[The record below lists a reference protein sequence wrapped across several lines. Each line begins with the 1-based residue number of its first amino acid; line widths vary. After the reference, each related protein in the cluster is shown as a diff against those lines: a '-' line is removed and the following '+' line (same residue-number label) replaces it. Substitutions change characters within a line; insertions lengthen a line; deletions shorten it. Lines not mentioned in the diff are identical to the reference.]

1 MADNYVPQVDYTSR
15 DYEAIREDLI
25 ALIPNFAP
33 KWTNRDPAD
42 FGMTIIELFS
52 YLGDELNFYIDR
64 ALNESFLSTAS
75 QRNSVLQIAKILGYV
90 PTGATASTVLL
101 TFQNSTAE
109 PIVVPA
115 KTQVGTSTINNGQRT
130 QIVFET
136 NTAVTVPAKENSING
151 SATVYA
157 TQGET
162 VLSDVLGVSD
172 GAPNQQF
179 QLSES
184 PVINGSVSVLVSGV
198 TYSQVPYLID
208 YQEYDPVFI
217 AETDADNVT
226 YVTFGDG
233 ISGRIPPN
241 GAQIVASY
249 RVGGGVAGNVTA
261 NTIKFILSNQVTGLT
276 VINQSVGQ
284 ISGAAAGGA
293 DPESTD
299 SIRVNAPQSIRALSR
314 AVSLADY
321 ASLTVQVP
329 GVAKAISV
337 AEVYSSVTIYI
348 APYGDSGLQSDG
360 LTASTVFNN
369 LVEKVYAFFADKTAP
384 GTTLTF
390 QPPKYVP
397 AKLKLDCVLLPQY
410 LKAKVTTDIEA
421 AVQELFAF
429 DNVAFN
435 DRINLQDVLG
445 TVNAV
450 PGVSRLSV
458 YKMVRSDE
466 EQTFSISNKILTS
479 NVATLTTSA
488 NHNLSVGQTVLVTN
502 VDDTFNGTYV
512 VTATP
517 AANTFSYVCIA
528 TNVLT
533 TAVTGLAAVTAL
545 TVRDI
550 ICSTNELPQLGALE
564 LTVTGGIE

>member
-1 MADNYVPQVDYTSR
+1 MADNFVPQVDYTSR

-64 ALNESFLSTAS
+64 ALNESFLATAS

-101 TFQNSTAE
+101 TFQNSTLD
-109 PIVVPA
+109 PITVPA
-115 KTQVGTSTINNGQRT
+115 KTKVGTSTVNNGQRT

-136 NTAVTVPAKENSING
+136 NASVTVPPKANSING

-162 VLSDVLGVSD
+162 VLADVLDVSN
-172 GAPNQQF
+172 GGPNQKF
-179 QLSES
+179 ELSES
-184 PVINGSVSVLVSGV
+184 PVINGSVSITVSGV
-198 TYSQVPYLID
+198 SYSQVPYLID
-208 YQEYDPVFI
+208 YQEFDPVFI
-217 AETDADNVT
+217 TDTDSDNIT
-226 YVTFGDG
+226 SVTFGDG

-241 GAQIVASY
+241 GAQIVANY
-249 RVGGGVAGNVTA
+249 RVGGGTAGNVAA
-261 NTIKFILSNQVTGLT
+261 NTIKFILSNQINGLT
-276 VINQSVGQ
+276 VVNQAVGP

-321 ASLTVQVP
+321 SSLTVQVP
-329 GVAKAISV
+329 GVAKAISI

-369 LVEKVYAFFADKTAP
+369 LIEKVYAFFADKTPP

-397 AKLKLDCVLLPQY
+397 AKIKLDCVLLPQY
-410 LKAKVTTDIEA
+410 VKAKVTADIQA
-421 AVQELFAF
+421 AVEELFAF
-429 DNVAFN
+429 DNVAFS
-435 DRINLQDVLG
+435 DRITLQDVLAI
-445 TVNAV
+445 VNAV
-450 PGVSRLSV
+450 PGVSRASV
-458 YKMVRSDE
+458 FKMVRSDE
-466 EQTFSISNKILTS
+466 EQTFAINNKILTS
-479 NVATLTTSA
+479 NVATLTTSVT
-488 NHNLSVGQTVLVTN
+488 HNLSVGQTVLISA
-502 VDDTFNGTYV
+502 VDDTFNGSYV

-533 TAVTGLAAVTAL
+533 TAVAGLASVTAL

-550 ICSTNELPQLGALE
+550 ICTTNELPQLGALD

>member
-1 MADNYVPQVDYTSR
+1 MASNYVPQVDYTSR
-15 DYEAIREDLI
+15 DYEAIRNDLI

-42 FGMTIIELFS
+42 FGMTMIELFS
-52 YLGDELNFYIDR
+52 YIGDELNFYIDR

-90 PTGATASTVLL
+90 PTGATAATVLL
-101 TFQNSTAE
+101 TFQNSTNSA
-109 PIVVPA
+109 ITVPA
-115 KTQVGTSTINNGQRT
+115 KTQVATSTMNNGQRT

-136 NTAVTVPAKENSING
+136 DTEVVVPAKANSING

-162 VLSDVLGVSD
+162 ILSDSIGTSD
-172 GAPNQQF
+172 GSANQQF
-179 QLSES
+179 ELGES
-184 PVINGSVSVLVSGV
+184 PVINGSVSITISGV
-198 TYSQVPYLID
+198 NYSQVPYLID
-208 YQEYDPVFI
+208 HQEYDPVFI

-241 GAQIVASY
+241 GAEIFASY
-249 RVGGGVAGNVTA
+249 RVGGGVAGNVSA
-261 NTIKFILSNQVTGLT
+261 NTIKYIISNQVTGLT
-276 VINQSVGQ
+276 VINQNVGQ
-284 ISGAAAGGA
+284 TSGAASGGA

-299 SIRVNAPQSIRALSR
+299 SIRINAPQSIRALGR
-314 AVSLADY
+314 AVSLSDY
-321 ASLTVQVP
+321 SSLAIQVP
-329 GVAKAISV
+329 GVAKAISI
-337 AEVYSSVTIYI
+337 AEVYSSITLYI

-360 LTASTVFNN
+360 LTSSTVFNN
-369 LVEKVYAFFADKTAP
+369 LVEKVYAFFADKTPP

-397 AKLKLDCVLLPQY
+397 AKLKVDSVILPQY
-410 LKAKVTTDIEA
+410 TKAKVTADIQA
-421 AVQELFAF
+421 AIAELFAF

-435 DRINLQDVLG
+435 DRITLQDVLG
-445 TVNAV
+445 TINAV
-450 PGVSRLSV
+450 PGVSRANV
-458 YKMVRSDE
+458 YKLVRSDE
-466 EQTFSISNKILTS
+466 EQTFSISNKVLTS

-488 NHNLSVGQTVLVTN
+488 THNLSVGQTVLISN
-502 VDDTFNGTYV
+502 VDTTFNGTYV

-517 AANTFSYVCIA
+517 ASNTFSYGCIA
-528 TNVLT
+528 TNVNT

-550 ICSTNELPQLGALE
+550 ICTTNELPQLGALE
-564 LTVTGGIE
+564 LTTTGGIE

>member
-15 DYEAIREDLI
+15 DYESIREDLI
-25 ALIPNFAP
+25 SLIPNFAP

-64 ALNESFLSTAS
+64 SLNESFLATAS

-90 PTGATASTVLL
+90 PTGATAATVLL
-101 TFQNSTAE
+101 TFQNSTTD
-109 PIVVPA
+109 PITVPA
-115 KTQVGTSTINNGQRT
+115 KTQVATSTINNGQRT
-130 QIVFET
+130 QIIFET
-136 NTAVTVPAKENSING
+136 DTAVTVPAKANSVNG

-162 VLSDVLGVSD
+162 ITGEIVGVSD
-172 GAPNQQF
+172 GSANQQF
-179 QLSES
+179 ELGQS
-184 PVINGSVSVLVSGV
+184 PVINGSVTLTVSGV
-198 TYSQVPYLID
+198 SYSQVPYLID
-208 YQEYDPVFI
+208 YQEYDPVFTI
-217 AETDADNVT
+217 DTDADNVT
-226 YVTFGDG
+226 YITFGDG

-241 GAQIVASY
+241 GAQIVANY
-249 RVGGGVAGNVTA
+249 RVGGGIAGNVSA
-261 NTIKFILSNQVTGLT
+261 NTIKYILSNQVTGLT
-276 VINQSVGQ
+276 VVNQNVGQ
-284 ISGAAAGGA
+284 TSGAASGGA

-321 ASLTVQVP
+321 SSLTVQVP
-329 GVAKAISV
+329 GVAKAVSV
-337 AEVYSSVTIYI
+337 ADVYSSITIYI

-369 LVEKVYAFFADKTAP
+369 LVEKVYAFFSDKTPP

-397 AKLKLDCVLLPQY
+397 AQIKLDVVILPQY
-410 LKAKVTTDIEA
+410 LKSKVTTDVQS
-421 AVQELFAF
+421 AVEELFAF

-435 DRINLQDVLG
+435 DRITLQDVLK
-445 TVNAV
+445 TVNDVA
-450 PGVSRLSV
+450 GVSRATV

-466 EQTFSISNKILTS
+466 EQTFTINNKVLTS

-488 NHNLSVGQTVLVTN
+488 THNLSVGQTVLVTD
-502 VDDTFNGTYV
+502 VDTTFNGTYV

-517 AANTFSYVCIA
+517 TGTTFSYVCIA
-528 TNVLT
+528 TNVTT
-533 TAVTGLAAVTAL
+533 TAVTGTAKVTAL
-545 TVRDI
+545 TVKDI
-550 ICSTNELPQLGALE
+550 ICSTNELPQLGTFAL
-564 LTVTGGIE
+564 TTTGGIE

>member
-1 MADNYVPQVDYTSR
+1 
-15 DYEAIREDLI
+15 
-25 ALIPNFAP
+25 
-33 KWTNRDPAD
+33 
-42 FGMTIIELFS
+42 LFS

-75 QRNSVLQIAKILGYV
+75 QRNSVLQIAKILGYL

-101 TFQNSTAE
+101 TFQNSTTD
-109 PIVVPA
+109 PITVPA
-115 KTQVGTSTINNGQRT
+115 KTQVATSTVNNGQRT

-136 NTAVTVPAKENSING
+136 ITSVTVPAKANSING

-157 TQGET
+157 LQGET
-162 VLSDVLGVSD
+162 VTLEKIGTSD
-172 GAPNQQF
+172 GSATQQF
-179 QLSES
+179 ELPDS
-184 PVINGSVSVLVSGV
+184 PVINGSVTITISGV
-198 TYSQVPYLID
+198 NYSQVPYLID

-217 AETDADNVT
+217 TDTDSDNVT

-241 GAQIVASY
+241 GAEIFATY
-249 RVGGGVAGNVTA
+249 RVGGGVAGNVAA
-261 NTIKFILSNQVTGLT
+261 NTVKYILGTYPVGLT
-276 VINQSVGQ
+276 VVNQNVGQ

-321 ASLTVQVP
+321 SSLTVQVP

-337 AEVYSSVTIYI
+337 AEVYSSITIYI

-369 LVEKVYAFFADKTAP
+369 LVDKVYDFFSDKTPP

-397 AKLKLDCVLLPQY
+397 AKVKLDCVLLPQY
-410 LKAKVTTDIEA
+410 VKSKVTTDIQA
-421 AVQELFAF
+421 AVEELFAF
-429 DNVAFN
+429 DNVAFS
-435 DRINLQDVLG
+435 DRITLQDVLG

-450 PGVSRLSV
+450 PGVSRATV

-466 EQTFSISNKILTS
+466 EQTFTINNKVLTS
-479 NVATLTTSA
+479 NVATLTTSVT
-488 NHNLSVGQTVLVTN
+488 HNLSVGQTVLITN
-502 VDDTFNGTYV
+502 VDTTFNGTYV
-512 VTATP
+512 ITATP
-517 AANTFSYVCIA
+517 ASNTFSYVCIA
-528 TNVLT
+528 TNVST
-533 TAVTGLAAVTAL
+533 AAVTGLAAVTAL

-550 ICSTNELPQLGALE
+550 ICSTNELPQLGALD

>member
-42 FGMTIIELFS
+42 FGMTMIELFS

-101 TFQNSTAE
+101 TFQNSTADI
-109 PIVVPA
+109 IVVPA
-115 KTQVGTSTINNGQRT
+115 KTQVATSTINNGQRT
-130 QIVFET
+130 QIIFET
-136 NTAVTVPAKENSING
+136 IAAVSVPAKANSING
-151 SATVYA
+151 SATVTA
-157 TQGET
+157 IQGET
-162 VLSDVLGVSD
+162 VTAEPVGVSD
-172 GAPNQQF
+172 GSANQQF
-179 QLSES
+179 ELGQS
-184 PVINGSVSVLVSGV
+184 PVINGSVSITVAGV
-198 TYSQVPYLID
+198 RYSQVPYLID
-208 YQEYDPVFI
+208 YQEYDPVFT
-217 AETDADNVT
+217 TDTDSDNIT
-226 YVTFGDG
+226 YITFGDG

-241 GAQIVASY
+241 GAQIFADY
-249 RVGGGVAGNVTA
+249 RVGGGAAGNVSV
-261 NTIKFILSNQVTGLT
+261 NTIKFILGTYPIGLT
-276 VINQSVGQ
+276 VINQNVGQ
-284 ISGAAAGGA
+284 VSGAAAGGA

-321 ASLTVQVP
+321 SSLTVQVP
-329 GVAKAISV
+329 GVAKAISI
-337 AEVYSSVTIYI
+337 AEVYSSITIYI

-360 LTASTVFNN
+360 LTSSTVFNN
-369 LVEKVYAFFADKTAP
+369 LVEKVYAFFSDKTPP

-397 AKLKLDCVLLPQY
+397 AKLKLDCVILPQY
-410 LKAKVTTDIEA
+410 VKSRVTEDIKS
-421 AVQELFAF
+421 AVEELFDF

-435 DRINLQDVLG
+435 DRITLQDVLG

-450 PGVSRLSV
+450 PGVSRASV
-458 YKMVRSDE
+458 LKQVRSDE
-466 EQTFSISNKILTS
+466 EQTFIVNNKVLTS

-488 NHNLSVGQTVLVTN
+488 THNLSVGQTVLITD
-502 VDDTFNGTYV
+502 VDTTFNGTYV
-512 VTATP
+512 VTATTST
-517 AANTFSYVCIA
+517 TFSYVCIA
-528 TNVLT
+528 TNVS
-533 TAVTGLAAVTAL
+533 TAAVAGGLAAVTAL

-550 ICSTNELPQLGALE
+550 ICSTNELPQLGALD